1 MMLNRVPL
9 GGKLAVL
16 MAIAALAPASA
27 AANDFSPEAL
37 IEGGHWKRLRA
48 LAEQRVRA
56 NPNDARANYL
66 LAYAK
71 FEYGDYEG
79 AQPLAEKAVKLDR
92 NKADYHFILGAI
104 YGRKAENSGNPFT
117 KWSLAGKVKREFEA
131 AASLDP
137 SHVMARMA
145 LIDFHLSAPGMV
157 GGDKDKARALAD
169 EILRIDPA
177 RGWLAKARI
186 ARKQK
191 QTAELEGLYQ
201 KAVQSPGESYAASM
215 ALSNFYASPEQK
227 KDDLAE
233 KHARNALTAAPDR
246 AGAYVQLAA
255 LYAAQ
260 QRWKDLDEILA
271 RAEKAVPD
279 DLSPYFHA
287 GRVLVQNN
295 RDSQRAER
303 YLRKYVTQP
312 PEPDSPSLGAGHW
325 RLGQALEKQG
335 RVDEARRAYRDAVA
349 LDPKLDEAKKD
360 LRRLR

>member
-1 MMLNRVPL
+1 MTLPRKAARL
-9 GGKLAVL
+9 IALLAVL
-16 MAIAALAPASA
+16 LPVSL
-27 AANDFSPEAL
+27 AANDFSPAAL
-37 IEGGHWKRLRA
+37 IEGGHWKRLHA
-48 LAEQRVRA
+48 LAEQGLRA
-56 NPNDARANYL
+56 NPNDAHANYL

-71 FEYGDYEG
+71 FEYGNYDA
-79 AQPLAEKAVKLDR
+79 AQSLAEKAVKLDGS
-92 NKADYHFILGAI
+92 KADYHFILGAI
-104 YGRKAENSGNPFT
+104 YGRKAENTGNPFT
-117 KWSLAGKVKREFEA
+117 KWSLAGKVKKEFET

-157 GGDKDKARALAD
+157 GGDKDRARALAD

-186 ARKQK
+186 ARKRK
-191 QTAELEGLYQ
+191 QTAQLESLYQ
-201 KAVQSPGESYAASM
+201 QAVQAPGESYAASM
-215 ALSNFYASPEQK
+215 ALSNFYASGEQK
-227 KDDLAE
+227 KYDLAE
-233 KHARNALTAAPDR
+233 KHARDALAATPGR
-246 AGAYVQLAA
+246 VGAYAQLAA
-255 LYAAQ
+255 IYAEQ
-260 QRWKDLDEILA
+260 QRWKELDEILA

-287 GRVLVQNN
+287 GRVLVQIN
-295 RDSQRAER
+295 RDPQRAEQ

-312 PEPDSPSLGAGHW
+312 PEPNAPSLGAGHW

-335 RVDEARRAYRDAVA
+335 RADEARRAYQDAVA